1 MRTFLSPPC
10 MNGDAERKLVAEAFA
25 SNYIAPCG
33 PLVDAFEREA
43 AARFGFEATLAT
55 VSGTMALELAAR
67 ALGIGPG
74 DTVIAS
80 DLTFIASVGPF
91 VTLGAKPVFV
101 GSDPETWTMS
111 PALLE
116 RALTDYPKAKAV
128 VATDLYGQC
137 CDMEAL
143 LKVCGRFGVPLIA
156 DAAES
161 VGATCRGKASGKGAL
176 LAVYSF
182 NGNKIITSG
191 GGGMLLSDD
200 AGLLARCRKLAQQAR
215 EPVPWYEHT
224 AVGTHGRLGNV
235 PAAIGL
241 AQLRHLD
248 DALRD
253 KARVWDLWGDV
264 LAGRDWIRRMPTA
277 PYGVPNR
284 WLTVVTL
291 DGVDPLAAVKVL
303 ADAGIES
310 RPLWKPMRLQP
321 VFRGAPVYGTALE
334 ENLFAHGLCLPS
346 GRTLDRETVMTVA
359 GLIDKLR
366 G

>member
-1 MRTFLSPPC
+1 MGLG
-10 MNGDAERKLVAEAFA
+10 GDHYVLHEIPQF
-25 SNYIAPCG
+25 PG
-33 PLVDAFEREA
+33 PEPVPDVFFQSVVGRMGGELQQMLVDCAYVLVDGDIVVVDYHQQVCLACTRVVESFEC
-43 AARFGFEATLAT
+43 
-55 VSGTMALELAAR
+55 
-67 ALGIGPG
+67 
-74 DTVIAS
+74 
-80 DLTFIASVGPF
+80 
-91 VTLGAKPVFV
+91 
-101 GSDPETWTMS
+101 
-111 PALLE
+111 
-116 RALTDYPKAKAV
+116 
-128 VATDLYGQC
+128 Q
-137 CDMEAL
+137 
-143 LKVCGRFGVPLIA
+143 
-156 DAAES
+156 
-161 VGATCRGKASGKGAL
+161 ASGKGAL